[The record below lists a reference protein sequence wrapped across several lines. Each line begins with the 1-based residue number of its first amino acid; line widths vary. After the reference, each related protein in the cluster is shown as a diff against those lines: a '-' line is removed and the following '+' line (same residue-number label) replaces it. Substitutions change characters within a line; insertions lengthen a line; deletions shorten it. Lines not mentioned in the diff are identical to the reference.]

1 MPIITC
7 LHLSRQANSNYE
19 LLHHPLPTF
28 NVSRLK
34 YTIKGQTSTDSF
46 GTIYEVLS
54 DDNKVYALKELTNT
68 D

>member
-1 MPIITC
+1 M
-7 LHLSRQANSNYE
+7 
-19 LLHHPLPTF
+19 
-28 NVSRLK
+28 SRLK